1 MNKGYRF
8 LLMGSDKRQKY
19 LYEILCEKGYTA
31 TYINDEELEEYI
43 RLCEYNRNMH
53 KEDGMSEETSAIDG
67 SMQSDISTQLGMVDE
82 SKACDV
88 HSLLKKQNIY
98 YGEKG
103 TCGYNVLLLPVSSSA
118 IYFDKLKCIIN
129 GDEYIFG
136 CNLNCIKEEI
146 ENGIKQAHKRIEN
159 NINSRSIYGGMNYSG
174 DDNKY
179 DEENIDNNSIKKLKF
194 YEYMADDETAYKNAI
209 ATAEGVIAETIIR
222 SDININGSNCLITGY
237 GRCARIIA
245 DRFKALN
252 SNVTIIERIGHKR
265 AQARAYGYNA
275 IDFNSDNSSDYYKDF
290 NKYDYVINTV
300 PQMVVDKH
308 MLEHFNRNVTII
320 DIASRPGGVDYDYCK
335 KNNINAVN
343 ALGLPGKYSPKTS
356 ALILYDVICDKL
368 SI

>member
-31 TYINDEELEEYI
+31 TYMNDEELEEYI
-43 RLCEYNRNMH
+43 RLCEYNSNMH
-53 KEDGMSEETSAIDG
+53 KEDSMSEETSAIDG
-67 SMQSDISTQLGMVDE
+67 SMQSDINIQLGMVDE
-82 SKACDV
+82 SKACDI

-103 TCGYNVLLLPVSSSA
+103 TCGYNVLLLPVSSSV
-118 IYFDKLKCIIN
+118 IYFNKIKCILN
-129 GDEYIFG
+129 SDEYIFG
-136 CNLNCIKEEI
+136 CNFNCVKEQI
-146 ENGIKQAHKRIEN
+146 EN
-159 NINSRSIYGGMNYSG
+159 IY
-174 DDNKY
+174 
-179 DEENIDNNSIKKLKF
+179 NNSVKKLKF
-194 YEYMADDETAYKNAI
+194 YEYMADDATAYKNSV

-275 IDFNSDNSSDYYKDF
+275 IDFNSDNSSDYYNDF

-308 MLEHFNRNVTII
+308 MLERFNRNVTII
-320 DIASRPGGVDYDYCK
+320 DIASKPGGVDYDYCK

-356 ALILYDVICDKL
+356 AGILYEVISDKL
-368 SI
+368 HL

>member
-1 MNKGYRF
+1 
-8 LLMGSDKRQKY
+8 MGSDKRQKY

-31 TYINDEELEEYI
+31 TYMNDEELEEYI
-43 RLCEYNRNMH
+43 RLCEYNSNMH
-53 KEDGMSEETSAIDG
+53 KEDSMSEETSDIDG
-67 SMQSDISTQLGMVDE
+67 SMQSDINIQLGMADE
-82 SKACDV
+82 SKACDI

-103 TCGYNVLLLPVSSSA
+103 TCGYNVLLLPVSSSV
-118 IYFDKLKCIIN
+118 IYFNKLKCILN
-129 GDEYIFG
+129 SDEYIFG
-136 CNLNCIKEEI
+136 CNFNCVKEQI
-146 ENGIKQAHKRIEN
+146 EN
-159 NINSRSIYGGMNYSG
+159 IY
-174 DDNKY
+174 
-179 DEENIDNNSIKKLKF
+179 NNSVKKLKF
-194 YEYMADDETAYKNAI
+194 YEYMADDATAYKNSV

-252 SNVTIIERIGHKR
+252 SNVTIIERTGHKR
-265 AQARAYGYNA
+265 AQARAYGYNV
-275 IDFNSDNSSDYYKDF
+275 IDFNSDNSSDYYNDF

-308 MLEHFNRNVTII
+308 MLERFNRNVTII
-320 DIASRPGGVDYDYCK
+320 DIASKPGGVDYDYCK

-356 ALILYDVICDKL
+356 AGILYEVISDKL
-368 SI
+368 HL

>member
-31 TYINDEELEEYI
+31 TYMNDEELEEYI
-43 RLCEYNRNMH
+43 RLCEYNSNMH
-53 KEDGMSEETSAIDG
+53 KEDSMSEETSAIDG
-67 SMQSDISTQLGMVDE
+67 SMQSDINIQLGMADE

-103 TCGYNVLLLPVSSSA
+103 TCGYNVLLLPVYSSV
-118 IYFDKLKCIIN
+118 IYFNKLKCILN
-129 GDEYIFG
+129 SDEYIFG
-136 CNLNCIKEEI
+136 CNFNCVKEQI
-146 ENGIKQAHKRIEN
+146 EN
-159 NINSRSIYGGMNYSG
+159 IY
-174 DDNKY
+174 
-179 DEENIDNNSIKKLKF
+179 NNSVKKLKF
-194 YEYMADDETAYKNAI
+194 YEYMADDAIAYKNSV

-252 SNVTIIERIGHKR
+252 SNVTIIERTGHKR

-275 IDFNSDNSSDYYKDF
+275 IDFNSDNSSDYYNDF

-308 MLEHFNRNVTII
+308 MLECFNRNVTII
-320 DIASRPGGVDYDYCK
+320 DIASKPGGVDYDYCK

-356 ALILYDVICDKL
+356 AGILYEVISDKL
-368 SI
+368 HL

>member
-31 TYINDEELEEYI
+31 TYMNDEELEEYI
-43 RLCEYNRNMH
+43 RLCEYNSNMH
-53 KEDGMSEETSAIDG
+53 KEDSMSEETSAIDG
-67 SMQSDISTQLGMVDE
+67 SVQSDINIQLCMVDE
-82 SKACDV
+82 SKACDI

-103 TCGYNVLLLPVSSSA
+103 TCGYNVLLLPVSSSV
-118 IYFDKLKCIIN
+118 IYFNKLKCILN
-129 GDEYIFG
+129 SDEYIFG
-136 CNLNCIKEEI
+136 CNFNCVKEQI
-146 ENGIKQAHKRIEN
+146 ENT
-159 NINSRSIYGGMNYSG
+159 Y
-174 DDNKY
+174 
-179 DEENIDNNSIKKLKF
+179 NNSVKKLKF
-194 YEYMADDETAYKNAI
+194 YEYMADDATAYKNSV

-275 IDFNSDNSSDYYKDF
+275 IDFNSDNSSDYYNDF

-308 MLEHFNRNVTII
+308 MLERFNRNVTII
-320 DIASRPGGVDYDYCK
+320 DIASKPGGVDYVYCK

-356 ALILYDVICDKL
+356 AGILYEVISDKL
-368 SI
+368 HL

>member
-31 TYINDEELEEYI
+31 TYMNDEELEEYI

-67 SMQSDISTQLGMVDE
+67 SMQSDINTQLVMVDE

-146 ENGIKQAHKRIEN
+146 EN
-159 NINSRSIYGGMNYSG
+159 ST
-174 DDNKY
+174 Y

-209 ATAEGVIAETIIR
+209 ATAEGVIAEAVIR
-222 SDININGSNCLITGY
+222 SDININGSNCLIAGY

-252 SNVTIIERIGHKR
+252 SNVTIIERI
-265 AQARAYGYNA
+265 
-275 IDFNSDNSSDYYKDF
+275 
-290 NKYDYVINTV
+290 
-300 PQMVVDKH
+300 
-308 MLEHFNRNVTII
+308 
-320 DIASRPGGVDYDYCK
+320 
-335 KNNINAVN
+335 
-343 ALGLPGKYSPKTS
+343 
-356 ALILYDVICDKL
+356 
-368 SI
+368 

>member
-31 TYINDEELEEYI
+31 TYMNDEELEEYI
-43 RLCEYNRNMH
+43 RLCEYNSNMH
-53 KEDGMSEETSAIDG
+53 KEDSMSEETSAIDG
-67 SMQSDISTQLGMVDE
+67 SMQSDINIQLGMVDE

-103 TCGYNVLLLPVSSSA
+103 TCGYNVLLFPVSSSV
-118 IYFDKLKCIIN
+118 IYFNKIKCILN
-129 GDEYIFG
+129 SDEYIFG
-136 CNLNCIKEEI
+136 CNFNCVKEQI
-146 ENGIKQAHKRIEN
+146 EN
-159 NINSRSIYGGMNYSG
+159 IY
-174 DDNKY
+174 
-179 DEENIDNNSIKKLKF
+179 NNSVKKLKF
-194 YEYMADDETAYKNAI
+194 YEYMADDATAYKNSV

-265 AQARAYGYNA
+265 AQARAYGYNV
-275 IDFNSDNSSDYYKDF
+275 IDFNSDNSSDYYNDF

-308 MLEHFNRNVTII
+308 MLERFNRNVTII
-320 DIASRPGGVDYDYCK
+320 DIASKPGGVDYDYCK

-356 ALILYDVICDKL
+356 AGILYEVISDKL
-368 SI
+368 HL

>member
-31 TYINDEELEEYI
+31 TYMNDEELEEYI
-43 RLCEYNRNMH
+43 RLCEYNSNMH
-53 KEDGMSEETSAIDG
+53 KEDSMSEETSAIDG
-67 SMQSDISTQLGMVDE
+67 SMQSDINIQLGMVDE
-82 SKACDV
+82 SKACDI

-103 TCGYNVLLLPVSSSA
+103 TCGYNVLLLPVSSSV
-118 IYFDKLKCIIN
+118 IYFNKIKCILN
-129 GDEYIFG
+129 SDEYIFG
-136 CNLNCIKEEI
+136 CNFNCVKEQI
-146 ENGIKQAHKRIEN
+146 EN
-159 NINSRSIYGGMNYSG
+159 IY
-174 DDNKY
+174 
-179 DEENIDNNSIKKLKF
+179 NNSVKKLKF
-194 YEYMADDETAYKNAI
+194 YEYMADDATAYKNSV

-252 SNVTIIERIGHKR
+252 SNVTIIERTGHKR

-275 IDFNSDNSSDYYKDF
+275 IDFNSDNSSDYYNDF

-320 DIASRPGGVDYDYCK
+320 DIASKPGGVDYDYCK

-356 ALILYDVICDKL
+356 AGILYEVISDKL
-368 SI
+368 HL

>member
-31 TYINDEELEEYI
+31 TYMNDEELEEYI
-43 RLCEYNRNMH
+43 RLCEYNSNMH
-53 KEDGMSEETSAIDG
+53 KEDSMSEETSAIDG
-67 SMQSDISTQLGMVDE
+67 SMQSDINIQLGMVDE

-103 TCGYNVLLLPVSSSA
+103 TCGYNVLLFPVSSSV
-118 IYFDKLKCIIN
+118 IYFNKIKCILN
-129 GDEYIFG
+129 SDEYIFG
-136 CNLNCIKEEI
+136 CNFNCVKEQI
-146 ENGIKQAHKRIEN
+146 ENT
-159 NINSRSIYGGMNYSG
+159 Y
-174 DDNKY
+174 
-179 DEENIDNNSIKKLKF
+179 NNSVKKLKF
-194 YEYMADDETAYKNAI
+194 YEYMADDATAYKNSV

-265 AQARAYGYNA
+265 AQARAYGYNV
-275 IDFNSDNSSDYYKDF
+275 IDFNSDNSSDYYNDF

-308 MLEHFNRNVTII
+308 MLERFNRNVTII
-320 DIASRPGGVDYDYCK
+320 DIASKPGGVDYDYCK

-356 ALILYDVICDKL
+356 AGILYEVISDKL
-368 SI
+368 HL

>member
-1 MNKGYRF
+1 
-8 LLMGSDKRQKY
+8 MGSDKRQKY

-31 TYINDEELEEYI
+31 TYMNDEELEEYI
-43 RLCEYNRNMH
+43 RLCEYNSNMH
-53 KEDGMSEETSAIDG
+53 KEDSMSEEISAIDG
-67 SMQSDISTQLGMVDE
+67 SMQSDNNIQLGMADE

-103 TCGYNVLLLPVSSSA
+103 TCGYNVLLLPVSSSV
-118 IYFDKLKCIIN
+118 IYFNKLKCILN
-129 GDEYIFG
+129 SDEYIFG
-136 CNLNCIKEEI
+136 CNFNCVKEQI
-146 ENGIKQAHKRIEN
+146 EN
-159 NINSRSIYGGMNYSG
+159 IY
-174 DDNKY
+174 
-179 DEENIDNNSIKKLKF
+179 NNSVKKLKF
-194 YEYMADDETAYKNAI
+194 YEYMADDAIAYKNSV

-252 SNVTIIERIGHKR
+252 SNVTIIERTGHKR

-275 IDFNSDNSSDYYKDF
+275 IDFNSDNSSDYYNDF

-308 MLEHFNRNVTII
+308 MLECFNRNVTII
-320 DIASRPGGVDYDYCK
+320 DIASKPGGVDYDYCK

-356 ALILYDVICDKL
+356 AGILYEVISDKL
-368 SI
+368 HL

>member
-31 TYINDEELEEYI
+31 TYMNDEELEEYI
-43 RLCEYNRNMH
+43 RLCEYNSNMH
-53 KEDGMSEETSAIDG
+53 KEDSMSEETSAIDG
-67 SMQSDISTQLGMVDE
+67 SMQSDINIQLGMVDE

-103 TCGYNVLLLPVSSSA
+103 TCGYNVLLLPVSSSV
-118 IYFDKLKCIIN
+118 IYFNKFKCILN
-129 GDEYIFG
+129 SDEYIFG
-136 CNLNCIKEEI
+136 CNFNCVKEQI
-146 ENGIKQAHKRIEN
+146 EN
-159 NINSRSIYGGMNYSG
+159 IY
-174 DDNKY
+174 
-179 DEENIDNNSIKKLKF
+179 NNSVKKLKF
-194 YEYMADDETAYKNAI
+194 YEYMADDATAYKNSV

-275 IDFNSDNSSDYYKDF
+275 IDFNPDNSSDYYNDF

-308 MLEHFNRNVTII
+308 MLERFNRNVTII
-320 DIASRPGGVDYDYCK
+320 DIASKPGGVDYDYCK

-356 ALILYDVICDKL
+356 AGILYEVISDKL
-368 SI
+368 HL

>member
-31 TYINDEELEEYI
+31 TYMNDEELEEYI
-43 RLCEYNRNMH
+43 RLCEYNSNMH
-53 KEDGMSEETSAIDG
+53 KEDSMSEETSAIDG
-67 SMQSDISTQLGMVDE
+67 SMQSDINIQLGMVDE

-103 TCGYNVLLLPVSSSA
+103 TCGYNVLLLPVSSSV
-118 IYFDKLKCIIN
+118 IYFNKLKCILN
-129 GDEYIFG
+129 SDEYIFG
-136 CNLNCIKEEI
+136 CNFNCVKEQI
-146 ENGIKQAHKRIEN
+146 ENT
-159 NINSRSIYGGMNYSG
+159 Y
-174 DDNKY
+174 
-179 DEENIDNNSIKKLKF
+179 NNSVKKLKF
-194 YEYMADDETAYKNAI
+194 YEYMADDATAYKNSV

-245 DRFKALN
+245 DRFKVLN

-265 AQARAYGYNA
+265 AQARAYGYNV
-275 IDFNSDNSSDYYKDF
+275 IDFNSDNSSDYYNDF
-290 NKYDYVINTV
+290 NKYYVINTV

-308 MLEHFNRNVTII
+308 MLERFNRNVTII
-320 DIASRPGGVDYDYCK
+320 DIASKPGGVDYDYCK

-356 ALILYDVICDKL
+356 AGILYEVISDKL
-368 SI
+368 HL

>member
-31 TYINDEELEEYI
+31 TYMNDEELEEYI
-43 RLCEYNRNMH
+43 RLCEYNSNMH
-53 KEDGMSEETSAIDG
+53 KEDSMSEETSAIDG
-67 SMQSDISTQLGMVDE
+67 SMQSDINIQLGEVDE

-103 TCGYNVLLLPVSSSA
+103 TCGYNVLLLPVSSSV
-118 IYFDKLKCIIN
+118 IYFNKLKCILN
-129 GDEYIFG
+129 SDEYIFG
-136 CNLNCIKEEI
+136 CNFNCVKEQI
-146 ENGIKQAHKRIEN
+146 EN
-159 NINSRSIYGGMNYSG
+159 IY
-174 DDNKY
+174 
-179 DEENIDNNSIKKLKF
+179 NNSVKKLKF
-194 YEYMADDETAYKNAI
+194 YEYMADDATAYKNSV

-237 GRCARIIA
+237 GRCAGIIA

-275 IDFNSDNSSDYYKDF
+275 IDFNPDNSSDYYNDF

-320 DIASRPGGVDYDYCK
+320 DIASKPGGVDYDYCK

-356 ALILYDVICDKL
+356 AGILYEVISDKL
-368 SI
+368 HL

>member
-31 TYINDEELEEYI
+31 TYMNDEELEEYI
-43 RLCEYNRNMH
+43 RLCEYNSNMH
-53 KEDGMSEETSAIDG
+53 KEDSMSEETSAIDG
-67 SMQSDISTQLGMVDE
+67 SMQSDINIQFGMADE

-103 TCGYNVLLLPVSSSA
+103 TCGYNVLLLPVSSSV
-118 IYFDKLKCIIN
+118 IYFNKIKCILN
-129 GDEYIFG
+129 SDEYIFG
-136 CNLNCIKEEI
+136 CNFNCVKEQI
-146 ENGIKQAHKRIEN
+146 EN
-159 NINSRSIYGGMNYSG
+159 IY
-174 DDNKY
+174 
-179 DEENIDNNSIKKLKF
+179 NNSVKKLKF
-194 YEYMADDETAYKNAI
+194 YEYMADDATAYKNSV

-275 IDFNSDNSSDYYKDF
+275 IDFNSDNSSDYYNDF

-308 MLEHFNRNVTII
+308 MLERFNRNVTII
-320 DIASRPGGVDYDYCK
+320 DIASKPGGVDYDYCK
-335 KNNINAVN
+335 KNNINAIN

-356 ALILYDVICDKL
+356 AGILYEVISDKL
-368 SI
+368 HL

>member
-31 TYINDEELEEYI
+31 TYMNDEELEEYI
-43 RLCEYNRNMH
+43 RLCEYNINMH
-53 KEDGMSEETSAIDG
+53 KEDSMSEETSAIDG
-67 SMQSDISTQLGMVDE
+67 SMQSDINTQLGMVDE

-103 TCGYNVLLLPVSSSA
+103 TCGYNVLLLPVSSSV
-118 IYFDKLKCIIN
+118 IYFNKLKFILN
-129 GDEYIFG
+129 SDEYIFG
-136 CNLNCIKEEI
+136 CNFNCVKEQI
-146 ENGIKQAHKRIEN
+146 EN
-159 NINSRSIYGGMNYSG
+159 IY
-174 DDNKY
+174 
-179 DEENIDNNSIKKLKF
+179 NNSVKKLKF
-194 YEYMADDETAYKNAI
+194 YEYMADDATAYKNSV

-252 SNVTIIERIGHKR
+252 SNVTIIERTGHKR

-275 IDFNSDNSSDYYKDF
+275 IDFNPDNSSDYYNDF

-308 MLEHFNRNVTII
+308 MLERFNRNVTII
-320 DIASRPGGVDYDYCK
+320 DIASKPGGVDYDYCK

-356 ALILYDVICDKL
+356 AWILYEVISDKL
-368 SI
+368 HL

>member
-31 TYINDEELEEYI
+31 TYMNDEELEEYI

-67 SMQSDISTQLGMVDE
+67 SMQSDINIQLGMFDE

-103 TCGYNVLLLPVSSSA
+103 TCGYNVLLLPVSSSV
-118 IYFDKLKCIIN
+118 IYFNKLKCILN
-129 GDEYIFG
+129 SDEYIFG
-136 CNLNCIKEEI
+136 CNFNCVKEQI
-146 ENGIKQAHKRIEN
+146 EN
-159 NINSRSIYGGMNYSG
+159 IY
-174 DDNKY
+174 
-179 DEENIDNNSIKKLKF
+179 NNSVKKLKF
-194 YEYMADDETAYKNAI
+194 YEYMADDAIAYKNSV

-245 DRFKALN
+245 YRFKALN
-252 SNVTIIERIGHKR
+252 SNVTIIERTGHKR

-275 IDFNSDNSSDYYKDF
+275 IDFNPDNSSDYYNDF

-308 MLEHFNRNVTII
+308 MLERFNRNVTII
-320 DIASRPGGVDYDYCK
+320 DIASKPGGVDYDYCK

-356 ALILYDVICDKL
+356 AGILYEVISDKL
-368 SI
+368 HL

>member
-31 TYINDEELEEYI
+31 TYMNDEELEEYI
-43 RLCEYNRNMH
+43 RLCEYNSNMH
-53 KEDGMSEETSAIDG
+53 KEDSMSEETSAIDG
-67 SMQSDISTQLGMVDE
+67 SIQSDINIQLGMVDE
-82 SKACDV
+82 SKACDI

-103 TCGYNVLLLPVSSSA
+103 TCGYNVLLLPVSSSV
-118 IYFDKLKCIIN
+118 IYFNKLKCIMN
-129 GDEYIFG
+129 SDEYIFG
-136 CNLNCIKEEI
+136 CNFNCVKEQI
-146 ENGIKQAHKRIEN
+146 EN
-159 NINSRSIYGGMNYSG
+159 IY
-174 DDNKY
+174 
-179 DEENIDNNSIKKLKF
+179 NNSVKKLKF
-194 YEYMADDETAYKNAI
+194 YEYMADDATAYKNSV

-265 AQARAYGYNA
+265 AQARAYGYNV
-275 IDFNSDNSSDYYKDF
+275 IDFNSDNSSDYYNDF

-308 MLEHFNRNVTII
+308 MLERFNRNVTII
-320 DIASRPGGVDYDYCK
+320 DIASKPGGVDYDYCK

-356 ALILYDVICDKL
+356 AGILYEVISDKL
-368 SI
+368 HL

>member
-31 TYINDEELEEYI
+31 TYMNDEELEEYI
-43 RLCEYNRNMH
+43 RLCEYNSNMH
-53 KEDGMSEETSAIDG
+53 KEDSMSEETSAIDG
-67 SMQSDISTQLGMVDE
+67 SMQSDINIQLGMVDE

-103 TCGYNVLLLPVSSSA
+103 TCGYNVLLLPVSSSV
-118 IYFDKLKCIIN
+118 IYFNKFKCILN
-129 GDEYIFG
+129 SDEYIFG
-136 CNLNCIKEEI
+136 CNFNCVKEQI
-146 ENGIKQAHKRIEN
+146 EN
-159 NINSRSIYGGMNYSG
+159 IY
-174 DDNKY
+174 
-179 DEENIDNNSIKKLKF
+179 NNSVKKLKF
-194 YEYMADDETAYKNAI
+194 YEYMADDATAYKNSV

-275 IDFNSDNSSDYYKDF
+275 IDFNSDNSSDYYNDF

-308 MLEHFNRNVTII
+308 MLERFNRNVTII
-320 DIASRPGGVDYDYCK
+320 DIASKPGGVDYDYCK

-356 ALILYDVICDKL
+356 AGILYEVISDKL
-368 SI
+368 HL

>member
-1 MNKGYRF
+1 
-8 LLMGSDKRQKY
+8 MGSDKRQKY

-31 TYINDEELEEYI
+31 TYMNDEELEEYI
-43 RLCEYNRNMH
+43 RLCEYNSNMY
-53 KEDGMSEETSAIDG
+53 KEDSMSEETSASDG
-67 SMQSDISTQLGMVDE
+67 SMQSDINIQLGMADE

-103 TCGYNVLLLPVSSSA
+103 TCGYNVLLLPVSSSV
-118 IYFDKLKCIIN
+118 IYFNKLKCILN
-129 GDEYIFG
+129 SDEYIFG
-136 CNLNCIKEEI
+136 CNFNCVKEQI
-146 ENGIKQAHKRIEN
+146 EN
-159 NINSRSIYGGMNYSG
+159 IY
-174 DDNKY
+174 
-179 DEENIDNNSIKKLKF
+179 NNSVKKLKF
-194 YEYMADDETAYKNAI
+194 YEYMADDATAYKNSV

-237 GRCARIIA
+237 GRCAGIIA

-252 SNVTIIERIGHKR
+252 SNVTIIERTGQKR

-275 IDFNSDNSSDYYKDF
+275 IDFNPDNSSDYYNDF

-308 MLEHFNRNVTII
+308 MLERFNRNVTII
-320 DIASRPGGVDYDYCK
+320 DIASKPGGVDYDYCK

-356 ALILYDVICDKL
+356 AWILYEVISDKL
-368 SI
+368 HL

>member
-1 MNKGYRF
+1 
-8 LLMGSDKRQKY
+8 MGSDKRQKY

-31 TYINDEELEEYI
+31 TYMNDEELEEYI
-43 RLCEYNRNMH
+43 RLCEYNSNMH
-53 KEDGMSEETSAIDG
+53 EEDSMSEETSAIDG
-67 SMQSDISTQLGMVDE
+67 SMQSDINIQLGMVDE

-103 TCGYNVLLLPVSSSA
+103 TCGYNVLLFPVSSSV
-118 IYFDKLKCIIN
+118 IYFNKIKCILN
-129 GDEYIFG
+129 SDEYIFG
-136 CNLNCIKEEI
+136 CNFNCVKEQI
-146 ENGIKQAHKRIEN
+146 EN
-159 NINSRSIYGGMNYSG
+159 IY
-174 DDNKY
+174 
-179 DEENIDNNSIKKLKF
+179 NNSVKKLKF
-194 YEYMADDETAYKNAI
+194 YEYMADDATAYKNSV

-265 AQARAYGYNA
+265 AQARAYGYNV
-275 IDFNSDNSSDYYKDF
+275 IDFNSDNSSDYYNDF

-308 MLEHFNRNVTII
+308 MLECFNRNVTII
-320 DIASRPGGVDYDYCK
+320 DIASKPGGVDYDYCK

-356 ALILYDVICDKL
+356 AGILYEVISDKL
-368 SI
+368 HL

>member
-31 TYINDEELEEYI
+31 TYMNDEELEEYI
-43 RLCEYNRNMH
+43 RLCEYNSNMH
-53 KEDGMSEETSAIDG
+53 KEDSMSEETSAIDG
-67 SMQSDISTQLGMVDE
+67 SMQSDINIQLGMVDE

-103 TCGYNVLLLPVSSSA
+103 TCGYNVLLFPVSSSV
-118 IYFDKLKCIIN
+118 IYFNKFKCILN
-129 GDEYIFG
+129 SDEYIFG
-136 CNLNCIKEEI
+136 CNFNCVKEQI
-146 ENGIKQAHKRIEN
+146 EN
-159 NINSRSIYGGMNYSG
+159 IY
-174 DDNKY
+174 
-179 DEENIDNNSIKKLKF
+179 NNSVKKLKF
-194 YEYMADDETAYKNAI
+194 YEYMADDATAYKNSV

-275 IDFNSDNSSDYYKDF
+275 IDFNSDNSSDYYNDF

-308 MLEHFNRNVTII
+308 MLERFNRNVTII
-320 DIASRPGGVDYDYCK
+320 DIASKPGGVDYDYCK

-356 ALILYDVICDKL
+356 AGILYEVISDKL
-368 SI
+368 HL

>member
-31 TYINDEELEEYI
+31 TYMNDEELEEYI
-43 RLCEYNRNMH
+43 RLCEYNSNMH
-53 KEDGMSEETSAIDG
+53 KEDSMSEETSAIDG
-67 SMQSDISTQLGMVDE
+67 SMQSDINIQLGMVDE
-82 SKACDV
+82 SKACDI

-103 TCGYNVLLLPVSSSA
+103 TCGYNVLLLPVSSSV
-118 IYFDKLKCIIN
+118 IYFNKIKCILN
-129 GDEYIFG
+129 SDEYIFG
-136 CNLNCIKEEI
+136 CNFNCVKEQI
-146 ENGIKQAHKRIEN
+146 EN
-159 NINSRSIYGGMNYSG
+159 IY
-174 DDNKY
+174 
-179 DEENIDNNSIKKLKF
+179 NNSVKKLKF
-194 YEYMADDETAYKNAI
+194 YEYMADDATAYKNSV

-265 AQARAYGYNA
+265 AQARAYGYNV
-275 IDFNSDNSSDYYKDF
+275 IDFNSDNSSDYYNDF

-308 MLEHFNRNVTII
+308 MLERFNRNVTII
-320 DIASRPGGVDYDYCK
+320 DIASKPGGVDYDYCK

-356 ALILYDVICDKL
+356 AGILYEVISDKL
-368 SI
+368 HL

>member
-1 MNKGYRF
+1 
-8 LLMGSDKRQKY
+8 MGSDKRQKY

-31 TYINDEELEEYI
+31 TYMNDEELEEYI
-43 RLCEYNRNMH
+43 RLCEYNSNMH
-53 KEDGMSEETSAIDG
+53 KEDSMSEETSAIDG
-67 SMQSDISTQLGMVDE
+67 SMQSDINIKLCMVDE

-103 TCGYNVLLLPVSSSA
+103 TCGYNVLLLPVSSSV
-118 IYFDKLKCIIN
+118 IYFNKLKCILN
-129 GDEYIFG
+129 SDEYIFG
-136 CNLNCIKEEI
+136 CNFNCVKEQI
-146 ENGIKQAHKRIEN
+146 EN
-159 NINSRSIYGGMNYSG
+159 IY
-174 DDNKY
+174 
-179 DEENIDNNSIKKLKF
+179 NNSVKKLKF
-194 YEYMADDETAYKNAI
+194 YEYMADDAIAYKNSV

-237 GRCARIIA
+237 GRCAGIIA

-252 SNVTIIERIGHKR
+252 SNVTIIERTGHKR

-275 IDFNSDNSSDYYKDF
+275 IDFNPDNSSDYYNDF

-308 MLEHFNRNVTII
+308 MLERFNRNVTII
-320 DIASRPGGVDYDYCK
+320 DIASKPGGVDYDYCK

-356 ALILYDVICDKL
+356 AGILYEVISDKL
-368 SI
+368 HL

>member
-31 TYINDEELEEYI
+31 TYMNDEELEEYI
-43 RLCEYNRNMH
+43 RLCEYNSNMH
-53 KEDGMSEETSAIDG
+53 KEDSMSEETSAIDG
-67 SMQSDISTQLGMVDE
+67 SMQSDINTQLGMVDE

-103 TCGYNVLLLPVSSSA
+103 TCGYNVLLLPVSSSV
-118 IYFDKLKCIIN
+118 IYFNKLKCILN
-129 GDEYIFG
+129 SDEYIFG
-136 CNLNCIKEEI
+136 CNFNCVKEQI
-146 ENGIKQAHKRIEN
+146 EN
-159 NINSRSIYGGMNYSG
+159 IY
-174 DDNKY
+174 
-179 DEENIDNNSIKKLKF
+179 NNSVKKLKF
-194 YEYMADDETAYKNAI
+194 YEYMADDAIAYKNSV

-252 SNVTIIERIGHKR
+252 SNVTIIERTGHKR

-275 IDFNSDNSSDYYKDF
+275 IDFNSDNSSDYYNDF

-308 MLEHFNRNVTII
+308 MLECFNRNVTII
-320 DIASRPGGVDYDYCK
+320 DIASKPGGVDYDYCK

-356 ALILYDVICDKL
+356 AGILYEVISDKL
-368 SI
+368 HL

>member
-31 TYINDEELEEYI
+31 TYMNDEELEEYI
-43 RLCEYNRNMH
+43 RLCEYNSNMH
-53 KEDGMSEETSAIDG
+53 KEDSMSEETSAIDG
-67 SMQSDISTQLGMVDE
+67 SMQSDINIQLGMVDE

-103 TCGYNVLLLPVSSSA
+103 TCGYNVLLFPVSSSV
-118 IYFDKLKCIIN
+118 IYFNKIKCILN
-129 GDEYIFG
+129 SDEYIFG
-136 CNLNCIKEEI
+136 CNFNCVKEQI
-146 ENGIKQAHKRIEN
+146 EN
-159 NINSRSIYGGMNYSG
+159 IY
-174 DDNKY
+174 
-179 DEENIDNNSIKKLKF
+179 NNSVKKLKF
-194 YEYMADDETAYKNAI
+194 YEYMADDATAYKNSV

-275 IDFNSDNSSDYYKDF
+275 IDFNPDNSSDYYNDF

-308 MLEHFNRNVTII
+308 MLERFNRNVTII
-320 DIASRPGGVDYDYCK
+320 DIASKPGGVDYDYCK

-356 ALILYDVICDKL
+356 AGILYEVISDKL
-368 SI
+368 HL